1 MDFEQVLKEVV
12 WRLVTEGRISYRRIK
27 LSFALDDDGLEELRS
42 ELIGLKRLAADVD
55 GELLVWA
62 PDGRAARPEPMALPQ
77 ALPALRLAEKPTAP
91 AAARDLP
98 IPAPSPPA
106 AIAAAP
112 EAERRQLTVMF
123 CDLVG
128 STALSTA
135 MDPEDLH
142 DVIAS
147 YQSRC
152 SAAIRHYDGFVAKYM
167 GDGILVYFGYPRAHE
182 DEAERSVRA
191 GLDIV
196 EAMAELNAAV
206 PRPPGVELAVRIGI
220 ATGPVIVGDQIGE
233 GTASETAV
241 VGETPNLAA
250 RLQALAQPNQI
261 VVSAATRA
269 MLGDH
274 FDLEDLG
281 ASELK
286 GFAEP
291 VPAWRVLSARDVE
304 SRFAATRTGTA
315 APLVGRQEEMGLLL
329 RAWDGSSHGRG
340 QVVLIQGEAG
350 VGKSRLVEGLREA
363 AGKDHIW
370 VAIRCSPFHT
380 ASAFHPIIEH
390 LKRVFGW
397 EPEDTAPQHLAKLE
411 AGLAGFKALPLAE
424 SVRLFADLMSVPA
437 PEDHY
442 PRLAMTAQQER
453 NATLDAIVAWLIET
467 AERAPVLMAWEDLHW
482 ADPTTLETLGMLI
495 EQAPTAAMLVVA
507 TYRPELTPPWPQ
519 RSHMIPITLNRLE
532 RPEVETMVGH
542 LSGGRPLPGEVAEH
556 TVAKAD
562 GVPLYVE
569 ELTKAIL
576 GSGVI
581 EAHGDA
587 YVLTGA
593 LAQLHIPETLQDSLM
608 ARLDRAPRLRE
619 VAQLGSVLGREF
631 AYDMI
636 SALAGIEEQMLQSGL
651 GQLVVDELLYQ
662 RGRPPRSRYLFKHA
676 LIQDAAYQSLLK
688 RTRQQYHQRAA
699 KLLEDRFPD
708 VASTQPELVAHH
720 YTEANCPAQA
730 IAYWHKAGAAAVSKS
745 ANAEAVDQFRRGLA
759 LVDALSTER
768 EQAERELDLQMA
780 LGPALF
786 ATKVYSDPDIGRTY
800 ARAWELCRQ
809 LDDYSREFTALRGLM
824 LHHATLLELEKAQHF
839 AEEGLH
845 VAERLD
851 DAARLVGAHMALG
864 VTLFFQGELDPA
876 LAQFRRGFE
885 LFDPNMQFP
894 DWPGSHPGV
903 QCQFWPMLISWM
915 LGYPDRSLEELRA
928 AVKSA
933 ERLGHLLTLAQTLCW
948 AALVHIFRHEPSAAA
963 DCAERALKICEE
975 QRIANWQAYALCVG
989 GWALCA
995 SGESEKGLAQI
1006 GQGLDSY
1013 GLGVSQHFLLA
1024 LQADAQLAIGKPEA
1038 ALASVAAGLKAVE
1051 KMGGAPLEAELHRL
1065 RGEALL
1071 AGAGTVSEA
1080 EAAIEKGIDVARRQN
1095 AKSWELRG
1103 AMSLARLR
1111 RQQGRLQEAVA
1122 LLAPIYDWFTE
1133 GLDTADLQAAR
1144 TLLNDLETESS
1155 LSVLQGGEGGARRA
1169 AMGG

>member
-1 MDFEQVLKEVV
+1 MDFDQVLKEVL
-12 WRLVTEGRISYRRIK
+12 WRLVTEGGISYRRIK
-27 LSFALDDDGLEELRS
+27 LNFGLDDDGLEELRR
-42 ELIGLKRLAADVD
+42 ELIGIKRLAADVD

-77 ALPALRLAEKPTAP
+77 PLPALRHAEKPTALAAERDSP
-91 AAARDLP
+91 AA
-98 IPAPSPPA
+98 PPVASVTA
-106 AIAAAP
+106 AVATAP

-128 STALSTA
+128 STALSTG
-135 MDPEDLH
+135 MDPEDLR
-142 DVIAS
+142 DVITS
-147 YQSRC
+147 FQNRC
-152 SAAIRHYDGFVAKYM
+152 SAVIRRYGGFVAKYM

-196 EAMAELNAAV
+196 DAMAELNAAV
-206 PRPPGVELAVRIGI
+206 AKPSGVELAVRIGI

-274 FDLEDLG
+274 FDLDDLG
-281 ASELK
+281 AYEIK

-304 SRFAATRTGTA
+304 SRFAATRTGIS

-329 RAWDGSSHGRG
+329 RAWESSCRGRG

-363 AGKDHIW
+363 SGKDCIW

-380 ASAFHPIIEH
+380 ASAFHPIVEH

-397 EPEDTAPQHLAKLE
+397 QPEDTARQRLAKLE
-411 AGLAGFKALPLAE
+411 AGLAGFESE
-424 SVRLFADLMSVPA
+424 SVRLFADLMTVPL
-437 PEDHY
+437 PEDRY
-442 PRLAMTAQQER
+442 PRLSMTAQQQR
-453 NATLDAIVAWLIET
+453 DATLDAIVAWLIAV

-495 EQAPTAAMLVVA
+495 EQAPTALLLVVA
-507 TYRPELTPPWPQ
+507 TYRPELKPPWPQ
-519 RSHMIPITLNRLE
+519 RSHMTPITLNRLE
-532 RPEVETMVGH
+532 RPEVETIVSH
-542 LSGGRPLPGEVAEH
+542 LAGGRPLPGEVVDH
-556 TVAKAD
+556 IVAKAD

-576 GSGVI
+576 GSGVLQT
-581 EAHGDA
+581 HGDA

-619 VAQLGSVLGREF
+619 VAQLGAVLGREF

-636 SALAGIEEQMLQSGL
+636 SALAGLEEQMLQSGL

-688 RTRQQYHQRAA
+688 RTRQQYHQQVAT
-699 KLLEDRFPD
+699 LLEDRFPEM
-708 VASTQPELVAHH
+708 VTTQPEVLAHH
-720 YTEANCPAQA
+720 YTEASCPAQA
-730 IAYWHKAGAAAVSKS
+730 IAYRLRAGAAAANKS
-745 ANAEAVDQFRRGLA
+745 ANLEAIDQFRRGLA
-759 LVDALSTER
+759 LVEALSDMRER
-768 EQAERELDLQMA
+768 AERELDLQMA

-786 ATKVYSDPDIGRTY
+786 ATKLYSHPDVGRTY
-800 ARAWELCRQ
+800 ARASELCRQ
-809 LDDYSREFTALRGLM
+809 LGDDSRGFTALRGRY
-824 LHHATLLELEKAQHF
+824 LHHLNLLEMERSQHF
-839 AEEGLH
+839 AEEGLR

-864 VTLFFQGELDPA
+864 VTLFYQGKLEPA
-876 LAQFRRGFE
+876 LARFRRGFE
-885 LFDPNMQFP
+885 MFDPNMRFP
-894 DWPGSHPGV
+894 DWPGAHPGV
-903 QCQFWPMLISWM
+903 QCQIWSMLISWM
-915 LGYPDRSLEELRA
+915 LGYPDRSLDELKT
-928 AVKSA
+928 AVSSVDGL
-933 ERLGHLLTLAQTLCW
+933 RHPLTLAQTLCL
-948 AALVHIFRHEPSAAA
+948 AALVHIFRREPPAAA
-963 DCAERALKICEE
+963 DCAGRALRICEE
-975 QRIANWQAYALCVG
+975 QRISEWQAFALCMN
-989 GWALCA
+989 GWALSV

-1006 GQGLDSY
+1006 GQGLDGY
-1013 GLGVSQHFLLA
+1013 GAGSGQHMFLA

-1038 ALASVAAGLKAVE
+1038 ALEAVAAGLKAVE
-1051 KMGGAPLEAELHRL
+1051 KTGGAPLEAQLHRL

-1080 EAAIEKGIDVARRQN
+1080 ETAIEEGIDVARRQN

-1103 AMSLARLR
+1103 ATSLARLWGE
-1111 RQQGRLQEAVA
+1111 QGRRAEARD
-1122 LLAPIYDWFTE
+1122 LLAPVYTWFTE
-1133 GLDTADLQAAR
+1133 GFDTADLKQAKA
-1144 TLLNDLETESS
+1144 LLNVLTEQA
-1155 LSVLQGGEGGARRA
+1155 VAAEG
-1169 AMGG
+1169 